1 MREYLFQL
9 LETSGGE
16 LTTHTIA
23 LRLAVSA
30 VIAGF
35 L

>member
-9 LETSGGE
+9 LENNGRE
-16 LTTHTIA
+16 LSAETIA
-23 LRLAVSA
+23 LRLPCR
-30 VIAGF
+30 